1 MKLDPNLVIVISRI
15 LGHILTLYQP
25 QHAKLS
31 QGVDT
36 ASFGPFS
43 LVIFD
48 CYSTNPVV
56 VTALLNGSN

>member
-36 ASFGPFS
+36 VSFGPVS
-43 LVIFD
+43 LVFFD
-48 CYSTNPVV
+48 CYSTNPAIKRVK
-56 VTALLNGSN
+56 LN

>member
-36 ASFGPFS
+36 ASFGPVS
-43 LVIFD
+43 
-48 CYSTNPVV
+48 
-56 VTALLNGSN
+56 

>member
-1 MKLDPNLVIVISRI
+1 MKLEPNLVIAISRI
-15 LGHILTLYQP
+15 LGHILTLYQPRP

-36 ASFGPFS
+36 ASFGPVS

-48 CYSTNPVV
+48 CYSTNPAIKRVK
-56 VTALLNGSN
+56 LN

>member
-36 ASFGPFS
+36 ASFGPVS
-43 LVIFD
+43 LVIFV
-48 CYSTNPVV
+48 CYSTNPAIKRVK
-56 VTALLNGSN
+56 LN